1 MSSATGS
8 KAADA
13 VEQLFNEKA
22 ASWQEK
28 YRGDGPLLHR
38 LHIVSQI
45 ITQRLSAQSR
55 ILDLGCGTGNL
66 AFHLS
71 RQAYD
76 VTACDIAAQMIDEG
90 RRAFAGA
97 PIRWLRLSANWQ
109 RLPLSAATFDAIVA
123 TSVFEYLHDPDAALR
138 ECSRVLKPGGWL
150 IFTAPDMKRRR
161 RKLEKLLRPL
171 AVGCVRSKF
180 FKLVPAV
187 ERYLIY
193 LSVSRQ
199 RLTPEQWRRRAE
211 QWDFSAAFDATGQP
225 LPACGK
231 YMLLLQFQKRP

>member
-1 MSSATGS
+1 MSSATKR

-28 YRGDGPLLHR
+28 YRNDGPLLDR
-38 LHIVSQI
+38 LRVVGQAIA
-45 ITQRLSAQSR
+45 QRLSAPASL
-55 ILDLGCGTGNL
+55 LDLGCGTGNL
-66 AFHLS
+66 AVHLS
-71 RQAYD
+71 HQAYD
-76 VTACDIAAQMIDEG
+76 VTACDIAERMIEEG

-97 PIRWLRLSANWQ
+97 AIRWLLLPASWR
-109 RLPLSAATFDAIVA
+109 RLPLDSAAFDAVVA
-123 TSVFEYLHDPDAALR
+123 TSVFEYLSDPDAVLS

-161 RKLEKLLRPL
+161 RKLEKISRPL
-171 AVGCVRSKF
+171 AVGCVRSKL
-180 FKLVPAV
+180 FKFLPAV

-199 RLTPEQWRRRAE
+199 RLTPEQWRRLAE
-211 QWDFSAAFDATGQP
+211 QWGFSAAFDVSGEQV
-225 LPACGK
+225 PACGK
-231 YMLLLQFQKRP
+231 YMLLLQFQKRR